1 MGYQLK
7 TLASNIFFLEFQ
19 QEWLLLPILK
29 TNNWRYL
36 FTISILD
43 PHLICGVAPKITVV
57 VSKQEIALLI
67 VVGQGCVQLT
77 YKEYTQYLYLLYYY
91 IYIYASAFYTCTYMV
106 TYNAWIQSYYYS
118 TAKILYKPEKT
129 EIKMSIYITF
139 LLKNLCQVACL
150 HEEILFKKAYIPS
163 MYLMQIVGI

>member
-1 MGYQLK
+1 MGYQLR
-7 TLASNIFFLEFQ
+7 LWHQYFFLEFQ

-29 TNNWRYL
+29 TNSWCYL

-77 YKEYTQYLYLLYYY
+77 YKEYTQYLYLLYYITTY

-118 TAKILYKPEKT
+118 TAITSKNRNKNECNILTKKS
-129 EIKMSIYITF
+129 MSS
-139 LLKNLCQVACL
+139 
-150 HEEILFKKAYIPS
+150 S
-163 MYLMQIVGI
+163 MSA